1 MRLDTCS
8 SKLCHL
14 MYAVTK
20 LSIQLIAL
28 KLQGYTGEDRREDKT
43 IKRQAGAELCQAQ
56 VQPT

>member
-1 MRLDTCS
+1 
-8 SKLCHL
+8 